1 MFAIALAILLT
12 ATAGKRLN
20 LAERTRTICHG
31 RDGQLEAGVKAFWI
45 VAGGLALLLAVA
57 MSLSEPDIQAQSA
70 AAQVARPPALP
81 APPPVTVPEIAFDAN
96 TEFLRYSADMNL
108 GEVLGVAINSKG
120 RIVVLNHPGSSTSGP
135 LYGNASTQLLEF
147 DANGKFVREI
157 GKNVYG
163 LGYGHGIRFDKYD
176 NLWVVDK
183 GTQAVTKFN
192 PAGYVTMNLGR
203 RSEGPDEPDYFV
215 PIGRGAT
222 PPPHID
228 GYFGGPTDVAFDS
241 DDNIYVSD
249 GYRNSRVAKFD
260 KNGNWVKSWGV
271 RGTGGARGNENPGA
285 FNTPHNIAID
295 RQNNV
300 YVADRNNRRIQ
311 VFDKDGTFQRFIFL
325 NATYD
330 KRRHPVL
337 GNLNANRA
345 DETQPWTLCI
355 TNTPTQY
362 LFTSDDEP
370 GRIYKMTLDG
380 KILGTIGQSGRGVKQ
395 FNWIHGIACP
405 GENELLV
412 ADMNNWRLQ
421 KLTLKVE
428 KPAATASR

>member
-1 MFAIALAILLT
+1 VKTFWSVVAGLVIALGSFASLT
-12 ATAGKRLN
+12 G
-20 LAERTRTICHG
+20 
-31 RDGQLEAGVKAFWI
+31 
-45 VAGGLALLLAVA
+45 
-57 MSLSEPDIQAQSA
+57 PDA
-70 AAQVARPPALP
+70 AAQQTAAPAQAARGNTPAPP
-81 APPPVTVPEIAFDAN
+81 APPPVTVPELTWEASTD
-96 TEFLRYSADMNL
+96 FLKYSPDMNL
-108 GEVLGVAINSKG
+108 GEVLGVAVNSKA
-120 RIVVLNHPGSSTSGP
+120 RVVILNHPGSAATGP

-147 DANGKFVREI
+147 DSNGRFAREI

-163 LGYGHGIRFDKYD
+163 LGYGHAIRFDKYD

-192 PAGYVTMNLGR
+192 PAGYVTLNLGR
-203 RSEGPDEPDYFV
+203 REEGPDEPDYFR
-215 PIGRGAT
+215 PLGRGAT

-241 DDNIYVSD
+241 DDNIYIAD
-249 GYRNSRVAKFD
+249 GYRNSRIAKFD
-260 KNGNWVKSWGV
+260 RNGNWVKGWGT
-271 RGTGGARGNENPGA
+271 RGTGGPHGNENPSS
-285 FNTPHNIAID
+285 FNTPHNIAVD

-311 VFDKDGTFQRFIFL
+311 VFDRDGNFQRFILL

-330 KRRHPVL
+330 KLRHPAL
-337 GNLNANRA
+337 GNVNPNRP

-362 LFTSDDEP
+362 LFTSDEEP

-380 KILGTIGQSGRGVKQ
+380 QILGTIGQSGRGPKQ

-405 GENELLV
+405 TENDLLV

-421 KLTLKVE
+421 KVTIRPDR
-428 KPAATASR
+428 PATR